1 VGQDGVSHA
10 ADLPDG
16 ESEIFLIQGLTS
28 FLKIGSDLPVRAV
41 LLIALDFFAF
51 VIPAKLDT

>member
-1 VGQDGVSHA
+1 MPLICPTA
-10 ADLPDG
+10 KAKY
-16 ESEIFLIQGLTS
+16 FLIQGLTS